1 MMRSLAL
8 ATLFAGAQACGTVG
22 TLPCDHATAPEACP
36 LTLWPCR
43 ELAPQPPYAHAEFS
57 CSHPLLSLDCGAA
70 KSATMGATNLTVD
83 STSFAFSGATHPDVV
98 AAFARYAGAD
108 SLMFPHPVPKTQG
121 DADAGLS
128 GCTVT
133 VKNDTQILQLETDE
147 SYTLKV
153 AAGGCTIEAE
163 TYVGALRA
171 METLSQLVMF
181 NFDTQTY
188 SISGTPLEIDDMPRF
203 HHREVLVDT
212 ARHFEPV
219 ETLKALIDS
228 LTCVASRRAPVH
240 RRSLCSAPVP

>member
-1 MMRSLAL
+1 MLTPLPPSLAC
-8 ATLFAGAQACGTVG
+8 A
-22 TLPCDHATAPEACP
+22 
-36 LTLWPCR
+36 
-43 ELAPQPPYAHAEFS
+43 
-57 CSHPLLSLDCGAA
+57 AA
-70 KSATMGATNLTVD
+70 KSATLGATNLTVD
-83 STSFAFSGATHPDVV
+83 SIAVKFSGATHPDVV
-98 AAFARYAGAD
+98 AAFERYAGAD
-108 SLMFPHPVPKTQG
+108 SLMFPHPVPKSHN

-153 AAGGCTIEAE
+153 AAGGCTIESE

-171 METLSQLVMF
+171 METLSQLIMF

-188 SISGTPLEIDDMPRF
+188 SIKGTPLEIDDMPRF

-212 ARHFEPV
+212 SRHFEPV

-228 LTCVASRRAPVH
+228 LTCALRRIHVH
-240 RRSLCSAPVP
+240 RHCRSSALIRWARATAAPLQLGYQ